1 MYTELSLTKDKQTVT
16 KEGIAIAPR
25 IEGVKI
31 RRLNLI
37 EDARVELLEIFR
49 PSWGYHPDPLVY
61 AYHVLTHPGVVRGW
75 VVHQKQDDRIFNCTG
90 TLRVVLFDY
99 REESPTYEMLNEFV
113 FSEKSRSLIVFPKGV
128 FHAVQNIRTTDAI
141 FINMPT
147 RPYDHEDPDKFR
159 LPLKNDIIPFDFEMA
174 SPCLS

>member
-1 MYTELSLTKDKQTVT
+1 M
-16 KEGIAIAPR
+16 
-25 IEGVKI
+25 
-31 RRLNLI
+31 
-37 EDARVELLEIFR
+37 
-49 PSWGYHPDPLVY
+49 
-61 AYHVLTHPGVVRGW
+61 
-75 VVHQKQDDRIFNCTG
+75 
-90 TLRVVLFDY
+90 LFDY

-128 FHAVQNIRTTDAI
+128 FHAVQNIGTTDAI